1 MKVVVMVEMKV
12 VVKVV
17 MKVILAE
24 KILILA
30 SNTFLQKSISEPI
43 LTTIFICATLIT
55 IPSPPP
61 SSPSSQ
67 PP

>member
-1 MKVVVMVEMKV
+1 MMKVVVMVEMKA

-30 SNTFLQKSISEPI
+30 SNTSLQKSIKPI

-55 IPSPPP
+55 IPSPP
-61 SSPSSQ
+61 SSQ